1 MRAGVVR
8 VLLTRYRLQAAFTAH
23 QPGGNSMRNIV
34 IGFVAGVVAAH
45 LFVSTVFADAESL
58 REDRT
63 LRVLERVA
71 SALERSEK
79 SQSDIARSVR
89 DAARCK

>member
-1 MRAGVVR
+1 
-8 VLLTRYRLQAAFTAH
+8 
-23 QPGGNSMRNIV
+23 MRNIV

-45 LFVSTVFADAESL
+45 LFVSTVFADADSV

-71 SALERSEK
+71 SALEKTENAQRDGVRA
-79 SQSDIARSVR
+79 QQDLVRSVR
-89 DAARCK
+89 DVAGRCK